1 MTRLTEIA
9 GAGSTAERW
18 DLRSLD
24 LASIAQ
30 TAETLRAQFIAGQI
44 RRAARAFGRW
54 SGLAALPGSLR
65 RRLQHRRTLKALA
78 QLDDRLLSDIG
89 VNRAD
94 IEATAAFCCEEHVD
108 RTRTRLN
115 SSH

>member
-65 RRLQHRRTLKALA
+65 RRLQHRRT
-78 QLDDRLLSDIG
+78 RS
-89 VNRAD
+89 
-94 IEATAAFCCEEHVD
+94 EEH
-108 RTRTRLN
+108 TTELQSIMRLSYALFCLN
-115 SSH
+115 KKTQTP